1 MNFILEGVGVFI
13 YPLALCSLIA
23 VYVVIERLISLRQSK
38 IVPKEIAQ
46 ALIEGKN
53 LDNYA
58 NLDSAAGR
66 ILYLE
71 KNSNANADALK
82 AFAEQEMIRLE
93 RAMFLLDIVVAV
105 APLLGLLGTVA
116 GLVKVFSGD
125 GLPEPD
131 LIAKGVGLA
140 LSTTVLGLAIA
151 IPALAANSY
160 IYRKIEILAAKINL
174 CVERLID
181 IKTSKVSSK

>member
-1 MNFILEGVGVFI
+1 MDFILEGVGVFI
-13 YPLALCSLIA
+13 YPLALCSLVA
-23 VYVVIERLISLRQSK
+23 VYVIIERIISLRQSK
-38 IVPKEIAQ
+38 IVPKEIEQ
-46 ALIEGKN
+46 ALLEGKGLEDLASLN
-53 LDNYA
+53 
-58 NLDSAAGR
+58 SVAGR

-71 KNSNANADALK
+71 KNTNSNPEALK
-82 AFAEQEMIRLE
+82 AFAAQEMIKLE
-93 RAMFLLDIVVAV
+93 RAMFLLDIVVSV

-151 IPALAANSY
+151 IPALAADSY
-160 IYRKIEILAAKINL
+160 IYRRIETLAAKINL

-181 IKTSKVSSK
+181 IKTSK